1 MVQKKVLDRIQDS
14 GFFGSMIDES
24 MDISVPDHF
33 VVFASFVKEILS
45 LCINIG
51 LLHIKEEKKCIF
63 NIWNINKKYERM
75 KSQFDKCVGFGFDG
89 PSTMIGMQNGVAKY
103 LNRR

>member
-51 LLHIKEEKKCIF
+51 LLHIKEKKNAYLIF
-63 NIWNINKKYERM
+63 ETLTKNM
-75 KSQFDKCVGFGFDG
+75 KE
-89 PSTMIGMQNGVAKY
+89 
-103 LNRR
+103 